1 MSKPVKNVK
10 SAKPVKAVKAVPV
23 KAPAR
28 KAAPATKPVTSSKL
42 AKPVKPAK
50 SEYARAGVDI
60 DLEATAIKALINNL
74 SFKRKGK
81 YTMMGAVGHFAG
93 LIDFGPLALA
103 LTTDGVG
110 TKMLVADQQE
120 DWSTVGIDCIAMNV
134 NDLYVMNMEPVSF
147 VDYIATDK
155 LSTEKM
161 AQIGI
166 GLNEGARQANIDI
179 VGGET
184 ASLRGLVHGLDLAG
198 ACLGVQTKDRIITG
212 EKIRPGN
219 KIVGIPSTGVHS
231 NGLSLAR
238 RVVEKYADYDTKL
251 KNKKTLGQE
260 LLTPTRIYSEVLKVT
275 AKCTV
280 HGMCHVTGG
289 GLLNFRRL
297 SKYGF
302 VFDNPITPPEI
313 FRWMQKAGDIS
324 DEEMYRTFN
333 MGMGYAYVVP
343 EKSVACIQ
351 KMVPGAKVVGTVVKE
366 PGAFLGELEIT

>member
-1 MSKPVKNVK
+1 MSKAGSSTTKKKPARAQK
-10 SAKPVKAVKAVPV
+10 SA
-23 KAPAR
+23 
-28 KAAPATKPVTSSKL
+28 
-42 AKPVKPAK
+42 
-50 SEYARAGVDI
+50 YAQAGVDI
-60 DLEATAIKALINNL
+60 DLEATAIKALIKNL
-74 SFKRKGK
+74 TFKRKGK
-81 YTMMGAVGHFAG
+81 AKMMGAVGHFAG
-93 LIDFGPLALA
+93 LIDFGDIALA

-134 NDLYVMNMEPVSF
+134 NDLYVMNMEPIAF

-155 LSTEKM
+155 LSIEKM

-184 ASLRGLVHGLDLAG
+184 ASLRGLVNGLDLAG
-198 ACLGVQTKDRIITG
+198 ACLGMQKKEKLITG
-212 EKIRPGN
+212 EKIAPGDV
-219 KIVGIPSTGVHS
+219 IVGVPSTGVHS

-251 KNKKTLGQE
+251 KNTKTLGAE

-289 GLLNFRRL
+289 GLLNFKRL
-297 SKYGF
+297 SGYGF
-302 VFDNPITPPEI
+302 VIDNPIKPPEI
-313 FRWMQKAGDIS
+313 FGWMQKTADLA

-343 EKSVACIQ
+343 EKSAACVT
-351 KMVPGAKVVGTVVKE
+351 KMVKGAKVVGKVVEE
-366 PGAFLGELEIT
+366 PGAWLGELEIT